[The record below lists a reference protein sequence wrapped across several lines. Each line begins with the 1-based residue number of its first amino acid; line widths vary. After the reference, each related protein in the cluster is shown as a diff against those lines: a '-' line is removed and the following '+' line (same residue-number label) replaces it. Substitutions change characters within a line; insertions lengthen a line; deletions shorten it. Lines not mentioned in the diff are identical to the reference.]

1 MKAAYP
7 TFIKQDG
14 TDFLVYIPD
23 WELYTEGSSFA
34 DAIVFVQKIKA
45 VASLGHSFLCFR

>member
-34 DAIVFVQKIKA
+34 DAIVFV
-45 VASLGHSFLCFR
+45 